1 MILSMNLINTIININ
16 YYKLL
21 YYLKLKTYDINTN
34 INNNNCTNHLYLK
47 FNYHKYY
54 TKQNPT

>member
-1 MILSMNLINTIININ
+1 MNLINTIININ